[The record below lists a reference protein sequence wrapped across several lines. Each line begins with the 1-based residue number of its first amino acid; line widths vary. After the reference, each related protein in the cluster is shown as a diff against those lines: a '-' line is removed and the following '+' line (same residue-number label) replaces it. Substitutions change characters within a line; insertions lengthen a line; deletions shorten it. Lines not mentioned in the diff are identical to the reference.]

1 MSRRLPMLFSILLV
15 LILVACRAGPTATP
29 TPTRMSAR
37 PTSTPTATTRPKPT
51 ATPTHTPTIT
61 PTPLPDAIVN
71 NDILNLRTGPGTVY
85 DIIKVMQLGDELDVT
100 ARNEAGTW
108 LAVTTSD
115 GSKGWCSTKYLQLN
129 VSLDDIPIATD
140 IPPTP
145 TPSEPTPTPTPEGPT
160 PTPTITPTPVPA
172 VDAEIDKIAA
182 GEHGGLGPPGEVGHV
197 GAGGEAEVTI
207 INDTPYELTLL
218 VGAPNSVSITI
229 EACPVCEV
237 YSLVG
242 PIFCPE
248 EGRPQRVVRLKPGT
262 CEVAAKVSDPSVT
275 PFYGTWELKGDTSY
289 FNCFYI
295 VTSFQ

>member
-1 MSRRLPMLFSILLV
+1 MRKCLWIITGLLLV
-15 LILVACRAGPTATP
+15 LIACRARPTP
-29 TPTRMSAR
+29 TPTFTPVP
-37 PTSTPTATTRPKPT
+37 PTSTPTATATPKPT

-85 DIIKVMQLGDELDVT
+85 DIIKVMHLGDELDVT
-100 ARNEAGTW
+100 ARNEASTW
-108 LAVTTSD
+108 LAVITAD
-115 GSKGWCSTKYLQLN
+115 GTKGWCSAKYLQLN
-129 VSLDDIPIATD
+129 IPLESIPIATD

-145 TPSEPTPTPTPEGPT
+145 TPSEPTPTPTPAGPT

-182 GEHGGLGPPGEVGHV
+182 GEHGELGPPGETGHV
-197 GAGGEAEVTI
+197 EAGGEAEVTI
-207 INDTPYELTLL
+207 INDTPYELTIL
-218 VGAPNSVSITI
+218 VGAPNSVAITV
-229 EACPVCEV
+229 EACPVCKV

-242 PIFCPE
+242 PAFCPE
-248 EGRPQRVVRLKPGT
+248 EGRPQKVVRLKPGT
-262 CEVAAKVSDPSVT
+262 CEVAAKVSDPSVI
-275 PFYGTWELKGDTSY
+275 PFYGTWDLRGGTAY